1 MPSPVRVFVCSLS
14 FPIACG
20 KYGAT
25 KRERAVQTKGGGREA
40 EAHLEAQTIRVKGGA
55 ASNLV
60 LRRRHWALRHSKT
73 NAESRE
79 GPIFLWENGEKILA
93 FDLFTSSEKCILM
106 ATYV

>member
-1 MPSPVRVFVCSLS
+1 MCSLS

-25 KRERAVQTKGGGREA
+25 KRERAVQTNIRVGWRVEA